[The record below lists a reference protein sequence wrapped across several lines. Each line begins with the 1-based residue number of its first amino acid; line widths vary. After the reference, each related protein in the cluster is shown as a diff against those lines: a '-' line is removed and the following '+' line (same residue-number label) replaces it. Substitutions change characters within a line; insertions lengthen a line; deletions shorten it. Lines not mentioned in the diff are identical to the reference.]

1 MTKENNI
8 TLPKPEDE
16 KLLNDVMEDSVDY
29 VEVRGKKY
37 GISWLKRGTIRKF
50 TSTMQKSGNDD
61 KISCQCAAAI
71 ILNGYWKIKFF
82 YPFLWRWFFYI
93 KQYGDHELMKVIA
106 VGKKKIPV
114 EDYLTAT
121 IYLTAMKDTMMTLL
135 GIPISKPLFGIYWV
149 LTNAQ
154 IELLAMDVSIV
165 VTDYDKDSKEK
176 EHDTKNF
183 KSPSV
188 SEIEDA
194 AKRWKDK
201 YGDGETV
208 ININDYK

>member
-1 MTKENNI
+1 MTKKNDI
-8 TLPKPEDE
+8 TLPTPEDE
-16 KLLNDVMEDSVDY
+16 RLLNDVLEDSVDY

-121 IYLTAMKDTMMTLL
+121 IYLTAMKDTMMTMTEEEAEH
-135 GIPISKPLFGIYWV
+135 IHHEP
-149 LTNAQ
+149 A
-154 IELLAMDVSIV
+154 
-165 VTDYDKDSKEK
+165 TD
-176 EHDTKNF
+176 
-183 KSPSV
+183 
-188 SEIEDA
+188 
-194 AKRWKDK
+194 KRGK
-201 YGDGETV
+201 
-208 ININDYK
+208 

>member
-1 MTKENNI
+1 MTKKNDI
-8 TLPKPEDE
+8 TLPTPEDE
-16 KLLNDVMEDSVDY
+16 RLLNDVLEDSVDY

-61 KISCQCAAAI
+61 KISCQCAAVI

-121 IYLTAMKDTMMTLL
+121 IYLTAMKDTMMTMTKEEAEHILHE
-135 GIPISKPLFGIYWV
+135 P
-149 LTNAQ
+149 A
-154 IELLAMDVSIV
+154 
-165 VTDYDKDSKEK
+165 TD
-176 EHDTKNF
+176 
-183 KSPSV
+183 
-188 SEIEDA
+188 
-194 AKRWKDK
+194 KRGK
-201 YGDGETV
+201 
-208 ININDYK
+208 